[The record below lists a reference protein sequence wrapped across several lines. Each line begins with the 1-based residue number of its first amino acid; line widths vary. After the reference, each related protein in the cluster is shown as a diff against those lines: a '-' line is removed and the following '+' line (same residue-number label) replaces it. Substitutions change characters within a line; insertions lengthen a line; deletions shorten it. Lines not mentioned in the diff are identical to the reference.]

1 MVLKL
6 TLQPLVENAIYHGI
20 KERRGHGSIRVE
32 AQRRDGMLVMRVSD
46 DGVGMSPAKLE
57 EVQALLSVSHP
68 HGDGLAGYGIH
79 NVHERIQL
87 SFGTQYGL
95 RFESA
100 PDRGTTVEILHPL
113 LSPRGEAMWKVLIAD
128 DEPKIRRGL
137 RKAIERIR
145 ADMKVVAEA
154 EDGEAAFA
162 LVQKEKPDIL
172 MIDVR
177 MPFLNGLELIEKIN
191 AENCDCIIIVVSG
204 HDEFEYAQRAL
215 QLKVFEY
222 VLKPVPQEVL
232 EGVLER
238 AAEALAAGRSQRQY
252 LAWAHDQLERNLP
265 LLREQFLRD
274 WVRGRLS
281 PLEMAE
287 QAQFLDV
294 QTSGPAALAVIH
306 VVDRAI
312 ATAPSEER
320 ERRLALYAVRS
331 VVEETFAGFTP
342 LWVFNDERDDIVVL
356 CACAGG
362 QGLGGGGRADRA
374 ARRALSLPGAD
385 RGPGR
390 RAGGRAG
397 GAGGLRGPERG
408 SGRAGQPPGPG
419 GAWPSATSTRTSA
432 SPPCRWRRS
441 PPRPGSAPA
450 T

>member
-1 MVLKL
+1 
-6 TLQPLVENAIYHGI
+6 
-20 KERRGHGSIRVE
+20 
-32 AQRRDGMLVMRVSD
+32 
-46 DGVGMSPAKLE
+46 
-57 EVQALLSVSHP
+57 
-68 HGDGLAGYGIH
+68 
-79 NVHERIQL
+79 
-87 SFGTQYGL
+87 
-95 RFESA
+95 
-100 PDRGTTVEILHPL
+100 
-113 LSPRGEAMWKVLIAD
+113 MWNVLIAD

-145 ADMKVVAEA
+145 ADMRVVAEA

-238 AAEALAAGRSQRQY
+238 AAQALAAGRSQRRY

-274 WVRGRLS
+274 WLRGRLS
-281 PLEMAE
+281 PLELAE

-312 ATAPSEER
+312 PTAPSEER

-331 VVEETFAGFTP
+331 AVEETFAGFTP

-362 QGLGGGGRADRA
+362 KDWVEAA
-374 ARRALSLPGAD
+374 ARIEQHVVPSLCQALIVVQAAVPEAAQGVPEAYEALSTEVA
-385 RGPGR
+385 
-390 RAGGRAG
+390 
-397 GAGGLRGPERG
+397 ERG
-408 SGRAGQPPGPG
+408 SHRALVVQAQRYIDAHFGEPTLALEEVASSARISPGYLSRLLKLETGFSFVDYLARVRINKAVQMMSDPAVKVYEVAEAVGYQSQHYFSRAFKRVFGRPPVEYRKG
-419 GAWPSATSTRTSA
+419 GA
-432 SPPCRWRRS
+432 
-441 PPRPGSAPA
+441 
-450 T
+450 